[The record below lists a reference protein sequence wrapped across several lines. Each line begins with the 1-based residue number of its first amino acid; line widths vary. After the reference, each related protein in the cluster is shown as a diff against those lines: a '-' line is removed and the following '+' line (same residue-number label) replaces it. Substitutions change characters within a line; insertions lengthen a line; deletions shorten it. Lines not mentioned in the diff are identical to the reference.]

1 MCPKSPEQFEVVR
14 QQSRR
19 LILDAALRLFANEGY
34 HAVSVSKIATQAG
47 VSKGLMYN
55 YFSSKEALLKGI
67 IDDALEQAES
77 EFTWPAEASPKEQ
90 LRATIDYVF
99 LALEQHKTM
108 HRLLMALT
116 IQMHEFNFIHD
127 IALAKLNQYK
137 ALFTDLFSKQG
148 YDDPE
153 GEALILSALF
163 DGISLQYM
171 VLDTDYDLNAIK
183 NSLTKRYLT

>member
-19 LILDAALRLFANEGY
+19 LILDAALRLFGNEGY
-34 HAVSVSKIATQAG
+34 HAVSVSRIASEAN

-55 YFSSKEALLKGI
+55 YFSSKEDLLRGI
-67 IDDALEQAES
+67 ITDAMERSES
-77 EFTWPAEASPKEQ
+77 EFTWPSEASPKEQ
-90 LRATIDYVF
+90 LKITIDYVF
-99 LALEQHKTM
+99 FALQQHKTM

-116 IQMHEFNFIHD
+116 IQMHEFDFIHE

-137 ALFTDLFSKQG
+137 SLFTDLFDRLH
-148 YDDPE
+148 YPDPE
-153 GEALILSALF
+153 GEALILSATF

-171 VLDTDYDLNAIK
+171 VLDSDFDLNAIK
-183 NSLTKRYLT
+183 SSLTKRYLK